1 MSAARIVGVGVVVVV
16 AVAVMVAGCAT
27 APPAELVNAR
37 TAYARASA
45 GPAARLAPAD
55 LRKARLALDQAERAF
70 SGEKDLPKTVDFAY
84 IAERSVQIAEARAET
99 ARSEKATSKVTQDLG
114 DKKGA
119 IAEQAAGNLT
129 AARTELAE
137 AQRGE
142 AQQAQQVGVERT
154 ARVAAEQKADVSE
167 QKANASEDKA
177 AASEQRADNANDALQ
192 RLSAK
197 PAEGRGMVITL
208 PGSVVFRSKGAQL
221 RPAALSR
228 LDEVAHVVVAQ
239 GQNVAVEVHTDATG
253 SPRVNLDLSRR
264 RAESV
269 RKYLVSRGCPTDR
282 VVARGMGPDRPIAD
296 NASGEG
302 RASNRRVE
310 IVIKQP

>member
-1 MSAARIVGVGVVVVV
+1 MSPSSPSWSPG
-16 AVAVMVAGCAT
+16 
-27 APPAELVNAR
+27 APPR
-37 TAYARASA
+37 RRPSWSRRGRRIARASA

-55 LRKARLALDQAERAF
+55 LRKARLALDQAERAL
-70 SGEKDLPKTVDFAY
+70 SGEKNRPKAVDFAY
-84 IAERSVQIAEARAET
+84 IAERNAQIAEAHAET

-114 DKKGA
+114 DKKGE
-119 IAEQAAGNLT
+119 IAKQAAGTLT
-129 AARTELAE
+129 AARAELAE

-154 ARVAAEQKADVSE
+154 AREAAEQKADVSE
-167 QKANASEDKA
+167 QKAGASEEKA
-177 AASEQRADNANDALQ
+177 AASEHRAEQANDALH

-208 PGSVVFRSKGAQL
+208 PGSVLFRSNGAHL
-221 RPAALSR
+221 RPAALRR
-228 LDEVAHVVVAQ
+228 LDEVASVLVAQ
-239 GQNVAVEVHTDATG
+239 GQSVVVEGHTDATG
-253 SPRVNLDLSRR
+253 SPWSNVDLSRR

-269 RKYLVSRGCPTDR
+269 RRYLVSRGCPTDR
-282 VVARGMGPDRPIAD
+282 IVARGLGPNRPVAD

-310 IVIKQP
+310 IVINQP